1 MMQIWN
7 WFSLEFAVN
16 SYIAVTVKRH
26 AKIGVDLITIGC
38 MDRLRFSGIR

>member
-7 WFSLEFAVN
+7 WFFLEFALN

-26 AKIGVDLITIGC
+26 AKIGVQVRGLGKSDVY
-38 MDRLRFSGIR
+38 